1 MKAISLNRI
10 IKYLILS
17 DLVFWFGWGL
27 LNPIFAIFILKSIQ
41 GGDII
46 VIGIANAIYAL
57 TLSLFRIPFGILLD
71 KFPNE
76 DDDYLALILGLFL
89 VSILPFFF
97 MIAKKPFDIY
107 LLQFFHGF
115 GIALS
120 LSGWTA
126 IFTRHIDKGK
136 EATQWGIDAT
146 AVGIGTGISGFL
158 GSVLVKNF
166 GFNFTFFLT
175 GIFGLLGTFLILV
188 IKKEVLKKYD

>member
-46 VIGIANAIYAL
+46 VIGISNAIYAL

-97 MIAKKPFDIY
+97 MITKKPFDIY

-158 GSVLVKNF
+158 GSVFVKNF

-175 GIFGLLGTFLILV
+175 GIFGLLGTFLILA